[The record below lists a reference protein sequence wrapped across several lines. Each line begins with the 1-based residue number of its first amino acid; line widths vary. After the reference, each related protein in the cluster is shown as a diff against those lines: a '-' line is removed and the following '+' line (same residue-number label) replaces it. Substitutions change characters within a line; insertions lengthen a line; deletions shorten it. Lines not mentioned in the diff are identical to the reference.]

1 MSKTGSGN
9 RFIYLFRA
17 TRPLG
22 QGHPNDRLEGAF
34 GNTFSLLSVEITA
47 LRLQI
52 VKTARVSFLKPF
64 EHNTYEASK
73 GIPSLIWQFGDE
85 VHKQPERNF
94 FGPPWF
100 CELQT
105 SPLQIHQQFFMLGI
119 SINCVFLSTQT
130 MLWKGGKGATFCV
143 TFNMLKLIWSHIAC

>member
-1 MSKTGSGN
+1 MKFSLPSHIFLSALVKCPEPGGGN
-9 RFIYLFRA
+9 RFIYLFHA

-73 GIPSLIWQFGDE
+73 GIPPLI
-85 VHKQPERNF
+85 
-94 FGPPWF
+94 
-100 CELQT
+100 
-105 SPLQIHQQFFMLGI
+105 
-119 SINCVFLSTQT
+119 
-130 MLWKGGKGATFCV
+130 
-143 TFNMLKLIWSHIAC
+143 